1 MGKKLVQLIDE
12 IETSFGHLNQEELK
26 KLIEMVVFLKVK
38 VLTPQNC
45 WQVLLKH
52 YCDFLCMALAISSQ
66 TEKIRIE

>member
-45 WQVLLKH
+45 
-52 YCDFLCMALAISSQ
+52 
-66 TEKIRIE
+66 